1 MAAQRR
7 KPRVGDSSEDSFVAA
22 ILRLVGWAQ
31 KNTRALI
38 LSVVALIIVVG
49 GVIYYIDYRTRVTE
63 VASSEIRALRGQLQS
78 EGAGEAVIG
87 GLRSF
92 IAQFGDTPYGI
103 EARVLLAEELLR
115 QGRAAEALNPA
126 MAAAEDIGQDPL
138 ATRAAFL
145 VAAAHEELGD
155 TATAIGMYERI
166 GRQARLDGEKVR
178 GLEGAARLYTA
189 AGELER
195 AIAIYDRLLEI
206 VPEEDPQHAF
216 YVQRRAELRARR
228 DRWTLS
234 DGRAGG

>member
-7 KPRVGDSSEDSFVAA
+7 KQRAGDSSEDTFVAG

-31 KNTRALI
+31 KHIRALI
-38 LSVVALIIVVG
+38 LAVVALIIVVG
-49 GVIYYIDYRTRVTE
+49 GVIYYVDYRTRVTE
-63 VASSEIRALRGQLQS
+63 VASSEIRALRAQLRS
-78 EGAGEAVIG
+78 EGAGEAVIQ

-92 IAQFGDTPYGI
+92 IAQFGDTPYGM

-115 QGRAAEALNPA
+115 QGRATEALNPA
-126 MAAAEDIGQDPL
+126 TTAAEGIGGDPL

-155 TATAIGMYERI
+155 TAAAIDVYERI
-166 GRQARLDGEKVR
+166 GRQARLDGEKIR

-189 AGELER
+189 AGDLQR
-195 AIAIYDRLLEI
+195 AIAVYDRLLEL
-206 VPEEDPQHAF
+206 VPEDDPQHAF

-234 DGRAGG
+234 NGTT